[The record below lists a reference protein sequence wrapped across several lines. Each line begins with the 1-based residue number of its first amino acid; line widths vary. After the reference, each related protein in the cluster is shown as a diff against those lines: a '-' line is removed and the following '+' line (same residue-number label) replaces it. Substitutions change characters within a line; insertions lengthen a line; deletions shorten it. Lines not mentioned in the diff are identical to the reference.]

1 MTEDNDNVHE
11 DEGIDSNDLF
21 RELCGATMELLV
33 TFGLINSIIGQYPSH
48 VREGLVE
55 RMMHLKHNVEMET
68 EIIQGFGE
76 AFDESPE

>member
-1 MTEDNDNVHE
+1 MDEDDDNVHE
-11 DEGIDSNDLF
+11 DEEIDSNDLF
-21 RELCGATMELLV
+21 RELCGSTMELLV
-33 TFGLINSIIGQYPSH
+33 TFGLINSIIRQYPPH

-55 RMMHLKHNVEMET
+55 RMSNLKHNVEMET